1 MPSLLSC
8 SYPSFLIKLDINS
21 GSILRSMYS
30 QFLVELL
37 VLANLSNC
45 DCVNLGQAG
54 RQAGVQSHSSEF
66 SSAKEFLLHG
76 KVVSG
81 R

>member
-1 MPSLLSC
+1 
-8 SYPSFLIKLDINS
+8 
-21 GSILRSMYS
+21 MYS

-37 VLANLSNC
+37 VLANLSNY